1 MSAIESEQKMAT
13 INLPAGTVGVTYG
26 DALPVPHLAAP
37 YQWSVSSGALPT
49 GVTLSTATGKVTGTP
64 AAAGTYNFSIK
75 VTDANAQSASA
86 DVVMSVKSVPHPSA
100 TDTGPAPGAVLSAV
114 GTGPGEVSGGPGWSY
129 ADGRVSITGAG
140 TLFRG
145 FRLGGFGI
153 AVLANDV
160 TIENCIVSAG
170 GQAMTGVSIENDANN
185 NGIPITSFTMRN
197 CTISGIDDNMYRAS
211 ACIKDIYGSASGVVI
226 QGCNLYWA
234 ATGIQ
239 VYAGDLLDNYVHDLV
254 CNVAYG
260 DHANGIVA
268 GGGTAPMLIRNN
280 TVLNGNGQTSCIALF
295 QDHAPPAIANKT
307 ITNNLLA
314 GGGYC
319 IYGGQSGAQ
328 YAGLPTSNIV
338 VTDNVISTLYYA
350 DGGAFGPVVYYAPGN
365 SGNEWSGNVWYDG
378 PNEGLAIPA
387 P

>member
-1 MSAIESEQKMAT
+1 MAT
-13 INLPAGTVGVTYG
+13 INLPAGTVGVSYG

-37 YQWSVSSGALPT
+37 YLWSVSSGTLPD
-49 GVTLSTATGKVTGTP
+49 GVTLSTATGKLTGTP
-64 AAAGTYNFSIK
+64 GVAGTYNFGIT

-100 TDTGPAPGAVLSAV
+100 TQTGPARDAVLRPV
-114 GTGPGEVSGGPGWSY
+114 GTDPGEVSSGPGWSY
-129 ADGRVSITGAG
+129 ADGCVSITGTG
-140 TLFRG
+140 TVLRG
-145 FRLGGFGI
+145 FRLDGCAV
-153 AVLANDV
+153 AVLANNV
-160 TIENCIVSAG
+160 TIENCIIAAG
-170 GQAMTGVSIENDANN
+170 GQAITGVSIENDTNN
-185 NGIPITSFTMRN
+185 NGAAITSFTMRH
-197 CTISGIDDNMYRAS
+197 CTVSGIDDNMHRAS
-211 ACIKDIYGSASGVVI
+211 ACVRDIYGSATGVVI

-239 VYAGDLLDNYVHDLV
+239 VYAGELLDNYVHDLV

-260 DHANGIVA
+260 DHANGIVI
-268 GGGTAPMLIRNN
+268 GGGTAAMLIRNN

-307 ITNNLLA
+307 ISHNLLA

-328 YAGLPTSNIV
+328 YAGLPASNIV
-338 VTDNVISTLYYA
+338 VTDNVISTVYYA
-350 DGGAFGPVVYYAPGN
+350 DGGAFGPVIYYAPGN
-365 SGNEWSGNVWYDG
+365 SGNDWSGNVWHDG
-378 PNEGLAIPA
+378 PNEGIAIPA